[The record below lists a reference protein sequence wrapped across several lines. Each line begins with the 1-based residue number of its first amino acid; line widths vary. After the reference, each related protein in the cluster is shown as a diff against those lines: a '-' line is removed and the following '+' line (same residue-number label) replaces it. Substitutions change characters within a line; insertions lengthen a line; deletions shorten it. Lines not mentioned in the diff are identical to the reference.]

1 MSETLGVG
9 AQVGGYRIVG
19 TLGRGGMGFVYDA
32 EHAVL
37 GRKAALKTLLPDLT
51 EDEEFRERFI
61 AESQM
66 VAALDHP
73 SIIPIY
79 DAGESD
85 GIVYIAMR
93 YVSGGDLA
101 QMLETDAL
109 PPERALGIL
118 EQVAGALDAAHERE
132 LVHRDVK
139 PANVLVE
146 DGGRVYLTDFGIAK
160 RARSRGR
167 TKTGFFVGTLD
178 YAAPE
183 QIRGE
188 SVGAPADVYAFAC
201 MLFECLTGK
210 KPFDRDTEVAVMYA
224 HLLDTP
230 PSVSGANPKLPPTL
244 DEVLT
249 RALAKDETERHGS
262 CRELVEAARACL
274 GGEIADAPR
283 GGTVRAESASV
294 STTGPGVVAHLPTP
308 PASLIGRESEL
319 AALVELA
326 SRDDVRLVTLLGPGG
341 TGKTRLVLEAAT
353 QLAPAFGRAYFVDLA
368 PITEASVVG
377 SAIAQLLGVEE
388 SAEVPMAEAIART
401 LGSSPALLVLDNF
414 EQVIAAA
421 PFVHELLSA
430 APALTLLVTSQASL
444 HLRDE
449 REFPVPPLAL
459 PATDTP
465 VDQAPAVRLFVDRAQ
480 AVKPA
485 FELTEENADAVAA
498 LCRRLDGLPLAIEL
512 AAARV
517 KLLSPQ
523 AILNRLQD
531 RLDLLAGG
539 ASDLPARQ
547 RTLRD
552 AIEWS
557 YNLLEPSEQML
568 LSRLGVF
575 SGGCSLELAD
585 SVAGAGIGVGDSFEA
600 LASLVDKSLVRQ
612 WDGGDG
618 EPRFGLLETIRLY
631 TLEKLEERG
640 ELEQLRR
647 AHAERY
653 LALAEAAEPE
663 LTRANQAVWLQRLD
677 EENDNIRAALAWATG
692 AGETELALRL
702 AGSLVRFWSSRGLMR
717 EGRGRLAEALTKA
730 DAVTPAI
737 HAKARFA
744 AGYAALGEGDLRE
757 ARVDFERSL
766 QLARE
771 AHDGRAEGAA
781 LAQLAWLS
789 MAAGDS
795 ESARQLAEQAI
806 ALAEAAGDKLTASG
820 AVTTLAELLAAA
832 GQRDEAIAAYER
844 GLALRRALGDKRL
857 VANSLVGLARAELL
871 QAEYERPTA
880 LLREALAL
888 GREVKDTW
896 IMSLSLGTLAIVR
909 LCAGDDLV
917 RARDSALEALRLAG
931 ERHDRRLAS
940 EWVHALAAIR
950 AAEGNDAEASQHLAS
965 ADALR
970 ESTGAQLGPAES
982 LIRQRFLGPLSAD
995 PAYTSAVAAAR
1006 SLPPDD
1012 LIAAVFAAAAAHPS
1026 ATVASPAA
1034 AQG

>member
-1 MSETLGVG
+1 
-9 AQVGGYRIVG
+9 
-19 TLGRGGMGFVYDA
+19 
-32 EHAVL
+32 
-37 GRKAALKTLLPDLT
+37 
-51 EDEEFRERFI
+51 
-61 AESQM
+61 
-66 VAALDHP
+66 
-73 SIIPIY
+73 
-79 DAGESD
+79 
-85 GIVYIAMR
+85 
-93 YVSGGDLA
+93 
-101 QMLETDAL
+101 
-109 PPERALGIL
+109 
-118 EQVAGALDAAHERE
+118 
-132 LVHRDVK
+132 VK

-188 SVGAPADVYAFAC
+188 AVGAPADIYAFAC

-224 HLLDTP
+224 HLLDAP
-230 PSVSGANPKLPPTL
+230 PSPSAANPKLPPTL
-244 DEVLT
+244 DEVVT

-274 GGEIADAPR
+274 GGEIALTPR
-283 GGTVRAESASV
+283 GATLRTESASV
-294 STTGPGVVAHLPTP
+294 TATAPVPVVANLPTP
-308 PASLIGRESEL
+308 PAPLIGRESEL
-319 AALVELA
+319 AAVVELA
-326 SRDDVRLVTLLGPGG
+326 SREDVRLVTLLGPGG
-341 TGKTRLVLEAAT
+341 TGKTRLVLEVAT
-353 QLAPAFGRAYFVDLA
+353 QLAPSFGRAYFVDLA
-368 PITEASVVG
+368 PITEAAVVG
-377 SAIAQLLGVEE
+377 SAIAQVLAVEE
-388 SAEVPMAEAIART
+388 SGDTPVAQAIARA

-421 PFVHELLSA
+421 PFVHELLTA
-430 APALTLLVTSQASL
+430 TPALTLLVTSQQSL
-444 HLRDE
+444 HLREE

-459 PATDTP
+459 PDADAP
-465 VDQAPAVRLFVDRAQ
+465 VEEAPAVRLFVDRAQ
-480 AVKPA
+480 SVKPT

-557 YNLLEPSEQML
+557 YNLLEPAEQML

-612 WDGGDG
+612 RDGFDG

-631 TLEKLEERG
+631 ALEKLEDRG
-640 ELEQLRR
+640 ELEELRR

-653 LALAEAAEPE
+653 LALVEQAEPE

-677 EENDNIRAALAWATG
+677 EESDNIRAALAWATG
-692 AGETELALRL
+692 AGETEIALRL

-717 EGRGRLAEALTKA
+717 EGRGRLAEALTTA
-730 DAVTPAI
+730 DVVTPAI

-744 AGYAALGEGDLRE
+744 AGYAALGEGDLPE
-757 ARVDFERSL
+757 ARVEFERSL
-766 QLARE
+766 ELARE
-771 AHDGRAEGAA
+771 AGDGRAEGAA

-795 ESARQLAEQAI
+795 ESARRLAEQASV
-806 ALAEAAGDKLTASG
+806 LAEQAGDKLTASG
-820 AVTTLAELLAAA
+820 AVTTLAELHAAA

-896 IMSLSLGTLAIVR
+896 IMSLSLGTLAVVR
-909 LCAGDDLV
+909 LCAGDDLL

-950 AAEGNDAEASQHLAS
+950 AAEGKDAEASQHLAS

-982 LIRQRFLGPLSAD
+982 LIRQRFLGPLCAD

-1012 LIAAVFAAAAAHPS
+1012 LIAAVFSATAGRSS
-1026 ATVASPAA
+1026 ATVASAA
-1034 AQG
+1034 VAQG

>member
-9 AQVGGYRIVG
+9 SQVGGYRIVG

-51 EDEEFRERFI
+51 EDVEFRERFI

-79 DAGESD
+79 DAGEAE

-93 YVSGGDLA
+93 YVAGGDLA
-101 QMLETDAL
+101 QLLEGGPL
-109 PPERALGIL
+109 PPERALEIL
-118 EQVAGALDAAHERE
+118 EQVAGALDAAHEHD

-146 DGGRVYLTDFGIAK
+146 AGGRVYLTDFGIAK

-167 TKTGFFVGTLD
+167 TKTGYFVGTLD

-188 SVGAPADVYAFAC
+188 AVGAPADVYAFAC

-224 HLLDTP
+224 HLLDSP
-230 PSVSGANPKLPPTL
+230 PSVCAANPKLAPSI
-244 DEVLT
+244 DEVLV
-249 RALAKDETERHGS
+249 RALAKDEKERHGS
-262 CRELVEAARACL
+262 CRELIEAVRACV
-274 GGEIADAPR
+274 GGDVAVVPR
-283 GGTVRAESASV
+283 GATLRTESAAV
-294 STTGPGVVAHLPTP
+294 SPEPAAAVVANLPAA
-308 PASLIGRESEL
+308 PAPLIGRAREL
-319 AALVELA
+319 AELVELA
-326 SRDDVRLVTLLGPGG
+326 SREDVRLVTLLGPGG
-341 TGKTRLVLEAAT
+341 TGKTRLVLEVAT
-353 QLAPAFGRAYFVDLA
+353 QLASAFGHAYFVDLA
-368 PITEASVVG
+368 PITEPAVVG
-377 SAIAQLLGVEE
+377 SAIAQVLEVEE
-388 SAEVPMAEAIART
+388 SADAPVAQAIARA
-401 LGSSPALLVLDNF
+401 LGSAPALLVLDNF

-421 PFVHELLSA
+421 PFVHELLTA

-444 HLRDE
+444 HLREE
-449 REFPVPPLAL
+449 REFPVPPLEL
-459 PATDTP
+459 PGGDVP
-465 VDQAPAVRLFVDRAQ
+465 VAQAPAVQLFVERAQ
-480 AVKPA
+480 SVKPA
-485 FELTEENADAVAA
+485 FELTDENAEAVAA

-531 RLDLLAGG
+531 RLDLLGGG

-557 YNLLEPSEQML
+557 YNLLEPTEQLL

-585 SVAGAGIGVGDSFEA
+585 SVAGAGLGVGGSFEA

-612 WDGGDG
+612 WDGADG

-631 TLEKLEERG
+631 ALEKLEERG

-653 LALAEAAEPE
+653 LALVEAAEPE
-663 LTRANQAVWLQRLD
+663 LTRTNQAVWLQRLD
-677 EENDNIRAALAWATG
+677 EENDNVRAALAWATS

-702 AGSLVRFWSSRGLMR
+702 AGALVRFWSSRGLMR
-717 EGRGRLAEALTKA
+717 EGRGRLAEALAAA
-730 DAVTPAI
+730 DGVAPAI
-737 HAKARFA
+737 IAKARFA

-757 ARVDFERSL
+757 ARAEFERSHE
-766 QLARE
+766 LAR
-771 AHDGRAEGAA
+771 AAADGRAEGAA

-789 MAAGDS
+789 MAAGEPDA
-795 ESARQLAEQAI
+795 ARELAEQSTD
-806 ALAEAAGDKLTASG
+806 LAE
-820 AVTTLAELLAAA
+820 
-832 GQRDEAIAAYER
+832 
-844 GLALRRALGDKRL
+844 
-857 VANSLVGLARAELL
+857 
-871 QAEYERPTA
+871 
-880 LLREALAL
+880 
-888 GREVKDTW
+888 
-896 IMSLSLGTLAIVR
+896 
-909 LCAGDDLV
+909 
-917 RARDSALEALRLAG
+917 
-931 ERHDRRLAS
+931 
-940 EWVHALAAIR
+940 
-950 AAEGNDAEASQHLAS
+950 
-965 ADALR
+965 
-970 ESTGAQLGPAES
+970 
-982 LIRQRFLGPLSAD
+982 
-995 PAYTSAVAAAR
+995 
-1006 SLPPDD
+1006 
-1012 LIAAVFAAAAAHPS
+1012 
-1026 ATVASPAA
+1026 
-1034 AQG
+1034 